1 MSFPASRS
9 TFATVQRRA
18 APVAAF
24 FAAAMTIAAATAC
37 DAPGRDAS
45 DGTARSSTT
54 TATLGNADDSGARAI
69 AVRDDFGGAI
79 ALAPVPQRVVSLNPT
94 TTELIFA
101 LGEEQRLIG
110 RSRWDEWPAAAKQ
123 IPALG
128 DAIHPAIERILAA
141 RPDLVVLYATPYNRP
156 AYDRLRAAG
165 VRAVA
170 LRIDHIAQFE
180 SAARLLGRM
189 LGKAA
194 AGDSVAD
201 SVAATLDRVRSAT
214 RDLPRPS
221 VVWPVSAS
229 PPIAI
234 GGGSYMSELLDIA
247 GARNVYGSMRAP
259 SPAVSIEDVVA
270 RNPDFV
276 IRGGD
281 DNPSSAWSTTWS
293 AVPAVRAGRVVRV
306 STALVSRPSVHLGE
320 AAVALARALHP
331 DAVIP

>member
-1 MSFPASRS
+1 MRLRAALVAAAALVAL
-9 TFATVQRRA
+9 ATIGCDTQRRDA
-18 APVAAF
+18 RKANARASSGSAVVR
-24 FAAAMTIAAATAC
+24 AAATA
-37 DAPGRDAS
+37 GSNAS
-45 DGTARSSTT
+45 T
-54 TATLGNADDSGARAI
+54 I
-69 AVRDDFGGAI
+69 VVRDDFGGTV
-79 ALAPVPQRVVSLNPT
+79 ALAPIPQRVVSLNPT

-101 LGEEQRLIG
+101 LGGEARLVG

-128 DAIHPAIERILAA
+128 DAIHPSIERVLAA
-141 RPDLVVLYATPYNRP
+141 RPDLVVLYATPDNRP

-165 VRAVA
+165 IRAVA

-189 LGKAA
+189 LGSAA
-194 AGDSVAD
+194 AGETVAD

-229 PPIAI
+229 PPIVI

-247 GARNVYGSMRAP
+247 GARNVYGTMRAP
-259 SPAVSIEDVVA
+259 SPVVSIEDVVA

-281 DNPSSAWSTTWS
+281 DNASSAWSTTWS
-293 AVPAVRAGRVVRV
+293 VVPAVAAGRVVRV
-306 STALVSRPSVHLGE
+306 STDLVSRPSVHLGQ

>member
-1 MSFPASRS
+1 MRLRTAL
-9 TFATVQRRA
+9 
-18 APVAAF
+18 VAA
-24 FAAAMTIAAATAC
+24 AVLVAAAATGC
-37 DAPGRDAS
+37 DTQGHD
-45 DGTARSSTT
+45 ARSSDARSSIGSAPPRVRA
-54 TATLGNADDSGARAI
+54 TADSNASAI
-69 AVRDDFGGAI
+69 VVRDDFGVAV
-79 ALAPVPQRVVSLNPT
+79 ALAPIPQRVVSLNPT

-101 LGEEQRLIG
+101 LGGEERLVG
-110 RSRWDEWPAAAKQ
+110 RSRWDKWPAAAKQ

-128 DAIHPAIERILAA
+128 DALRPSIERVLAA
-141 RPDLVVLYATPYNRP
+141 RPDLVVLYATQENRP

-180 SAARLLGRM
+180 NAARLLGRM
-189 LGKAA
+189 LGSAA
-194 AGDSVAD
+194 AGERVAD
-201 SVAATLDRVRSAT
+201 SVAATLDRVRNAT

-229 PPIAI
+229 PPIVI

-247 GARNVYGSMRAP
+247 GARNVYGTVRAP
-259 SPAVSIEDVVA
+259 SPVVSLEDVVA
-270 RNPDFV
+270 RNPDIV

-281 DNPSSAWSTTWS
+281 DNPSSAWNTTWS
-293 AVPAVRAGRVVRV
+293 VVPAVRAGHVVRV
-306 STALVSRPSVHLGE
+306 STDLVSRPSVHLGQ

>member
-1 MSFPASRS
+1 MSFPPSRS
-9 TFATVQRRA
+9 TLVPMRLRTTLFASAALVAVATSGCDTQRRDARNA
-18 APVAAF
+18 A
-24 FAAAMTIAAATAC
+24 
-37 DAPGRDAS
+37 
-45 DGTARSSTT
+45 ARSSIGSAPSRVSA
-54 TATLGNADDSGARAI
+54 TAHSNASAI
-69 AVRDDFGGAI
+69 VVRDDFGGTV
-79 ALAPVPQRVVSLNPT
+79 ALAPIPQRVVSLNPT

-101 LGEEQRLIG
+101 LGGAARLVG

-128 DAIHPAIERILAA
+128 DAIQPSIERVLAA
-141 RPDLVVLYATPYNRP
+141 RPDLVVLYAAPGNRS

-189 LGKAA
+189 LGS
-194 AGDSVAD
+194 AGAGERVAD
-201 SVAATLDRVRSAT
+201 SVAATLDRVRNAT

-229 PPIAI
+229 PPIVI

-247 GARNVYGSMRAP
+247 GARNVYGTMRAP
-259 SPAVSIEDVVA
+259 SPVVSLEDVVA
-270 RNPDFV
+270 RNPDIV

-281 DNPSSAWSTTWS
+281 DNPSSAWNTTWS
-293 AVPAVRAGRVVRV
+293 VVPAVRAGHVVRV
-306 STALVSRPSVHLGE
+306 STDLVSRPSVHLGE